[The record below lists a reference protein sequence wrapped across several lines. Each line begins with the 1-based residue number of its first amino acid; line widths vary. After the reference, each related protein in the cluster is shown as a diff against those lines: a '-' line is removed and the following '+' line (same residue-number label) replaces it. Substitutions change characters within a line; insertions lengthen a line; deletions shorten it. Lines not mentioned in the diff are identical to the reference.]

1 MKNKL
6 TGKLLAAALVL
17 LFSVV
22 FVSQAMAAQLTAPA
36 IVNAASVTIHTSPEA
51 AATVTDVVGQN
62 QVITLLGRNNDAT
75 WLYARTPNNVTG
87 WVQPQ
92 GLTYTINLN
101 DLPVVSPPGAT
112 ATAVTPATATPVTPV
127 SANGTVNTGALNIR
141 SGPGVQHGVI
151 AAVYFGDV
159 VTLLG
164 RNADATW
171 LNIQTASNVRGWVNA
186 RYLTTGYPLGNL
198 PVVDASSSTPT
209 PGGPATAVPPV
220 APSVTPVPTLVPAPT
235 TVPNTAIINTAHLN
249 VRTGPGVGYTRVTN
263 LDINQVVYLLGR
275 NIGGSW
281 VQISTG
287 NDIQGWVNAR
297 YLTTSTNIGTLLT
310 TAQSAVGTVAT
321 GNLNVRANPGATSS
335 VVTVASYG
343 SGLTLLGRSSDNSWL
358 FVRAG
363 DGKEGWS
370 NIGYISTAVDVNLLP
385 VLHGAVAGSQPGSPV
400 APAPQPVNPS
410 NTASLRSCPNTTC
423 SITGSVYSGLS
434 VTATGRN
441 ADSTWLFV
449 VLSNGQQ
456 GWIQASYV
464 ALSVPISTL
473 PVVQ

>member
-1 MKNKL
+1 MKSKF
-6 TGKLLAAALVL
+6 TGKLLGAALL
-17 LFSVV
+17 LLLSFFV
-22 FVSQAMAAQLTAPA
+22 VSQAMAAQLTAPA
-36 IVNAASVTIHTSPEA
+36 IVNAASVTVHTSPEA

-62 QVITLLGRNNDAT
+62 QVITLLGRNSNAT

-87 WVQPQ
+87 WVQIQ

-101 DLPVVSPPGAT
+101 DLPVVSHPGAT
-112 ATAVTPATATPVTPV
+112 ATAVASATPVPPV

-159 VTLLG
+159 VTLVG

-171 LNIQTASNVRGWVNA
+171 LNIQSPSNVRGWVNA
-186 RYLTTGYPLGNL
+186 KYITTGYPLGSL

-209 PGGPATAVPPV
+209 PGVPGATAVPTV
-220 APSVTPVPTLVPAPT
+220 VVSATPVPTLVPAPT

-249 VRTGPGVGYTRVTN
+249 VRTGPGVGYPRVTAV
-263 LDINQVVYLLGR
+263 DINQVVSLLGR
-275 NIGGSW
+275 NIDSSW
-281 VQISTG
+281 VQIHLG

-310 TAQSAVGTVAT
+310 TAQSGVGTVAT
-321 GNLNVRANPGATSS
+321 GNLNIRSNPGATSS

-343 SGLTLLGRSSDNSWL
+343 SGLTLLGRASDNSWL
-358 FVRAG
+358 FVRAS
-363 DGKEGWS
+363 DGQEGWA

-385 VLHGAVAGSQPGSPV
+385 VLHGAVAGSQPGTPV
-400 APAPQPVNPS
+400 SPAPQPVNPS
-410 NTASLRSCPNTTC
+410 NTASLRACPNTTC
-423 SITGSVYSGLS
+423 AVTGSVYSGLS

-441 ADSTWLFV
+441 ADSSWLFV

-464 ALSVPISTL
+464 ALSVPVSTL
-473 PVVQ
+473 PVMQ